1 MLFARRPGGNR
12 RCSTI
17 LKSGSR
23 AGRVFGSM
31 SCFTLWIIED
41 VMRNSKR
48 VGVAGLAFI
57 LVVAFAG
64 SGSRAQG
71 ERNDPKTKK
80 IRIVTVVKRTGIGW
94 FERMEEG
101 IKQFAAQNGVDATMT
116 GADDADPQKQA
127 DIIRKLIAEKPDA
140 ITVVPNS
147 PEALEEVLKQARTAG
162 IKVVTHEA
170 SNQVNTDVDI
180 EAFDNLAYGSNLM
193 DELASC
199 MGGSGKYVAFVGHTT
214 ARSHMRWA
222 TAAFERA
229 KQKYPKIVRISA
241 PVESTERL
249 ETAYQKA
256 KELLAKHPDLE
267 GFEGSSVVDVAGI
280 GRAVREAGVQG
291 KTCVM
296 GTSLPSVA
304 GEFLNDGAVDKMFL
318 WDPLVAGQAQVKLA
332 LMLIKGE
339 KIAPGLDLGL
349 PGYRNLTRIAGT
361 PHGLAGSGWIAI
373 DKSNVRQYPF
383 D

>member
-1 MLFARRPGGNR
+1 
-12 RCSTI
+12 
-17 LKSGSR
+17 
-23 AGRVFGSM
+23 
-31 SCFTLWIIED
+31 
-41 VMRNSKR
+41 MRNRKR
-48 VGVAGLAFI
+48 VVVAGVALILLA
-57 LVVAFAG
+57 AFAG
-64 SGSRAQG
+64 GASRAQG
-71 ERNDPKTKK
+71 GRGAANTKK

-94 FERMEEG
+94 FERMAEG

-116 GADDADPQKQA
+116 GAADADPQKQA

-147 PEALEEVLKQARTAG
+147 PEALEEVLKQARAAG

-180 EAFDNLAYGSNLM
+180 EAFDNLAYGAHLM
-193 DELASC
+193 DELALC
-199 MGGSGKYVAFVGHTT
+199 MGSSGKYVAFVGHTT

-222 TAAFERA
+222 TAAYERA

-241 PVESTERL
+241 PVETAERP
-249 ETAYQKA
+249 ETAYQEAKA
-256 KELLAKHPDLE
+256 LLAKHPDLK

-291 KTCVM
+291 RTCVM
-296 GTSLPSVA
+296 GTTLPSVA

-318 WDPLVAGQAQVKLA
+318 WDPLVAGQAQAKLA

-349 PGYRNLTRIAGT
+349 PGYRNLKTIPGT
-361 PHGLAGSGWIAI
+361 PHGLAGSGWITV
-373 DKSNVRQYPF
+373 DKSNVKQYPF
-383 D
+383 

>member
-1 MLFARRPGGNR
+1 
-12 RCSTI
+12 
-17 LKSGSR
+17 
-23 AGRVFGSM
+23 
-31 SCFTLWIIED
+31 
-41 VMRNSKR
+41 MRNSKR
-48 VGVAGLAFI
+48 VVVAGLAFI
-57 LVVAFAG
+57 LMVAFVASASHG
-64 SGSRAQG
+64 QG
-71 ERNDPKTKK
+71 DRKDVKTEK
-80 IRIVTVVKRTGIGW
+80 IRIVTVVKRTGIVW

-101 IKQFAAQNGVDATMT
+101 IKQFAAENGVDATMT
-116 GADDADPQKQA
+116 GAADADPQKQA
-127 DIIRKLIAEKPDA
+127 DIIRKLIGEKPNA

-147 PEALEEVLKQARTAG
+147 PEALEEVLKQARAAG

-180 EAFDNLAYGSNLM
+180 EAFDNLAYGSHLM

-222 TAAFERA
+222 TAAYERA

-241 PVESTERL
+241 PVETAERP
-249 ETAYQKA
+249 ETAYQQA
-256 KELLAKHPDLE
+256 KELLAKHPDLK

-291 KTCVM
+291 RTCVM

-318 WDPLVAGQAQVKLA
+318 WDPLVAGQAQAKLA

-349 PGYRNLTRIAGT
+349 PGYRSLTTISGT
-361 PHGLAGSGWIAI
+361 PHGLAGSGWITV
-373 DKSNVRQYPF
+373 DKSNVKQYPF
-383 D
+383 

>member
-1 MLFARRPGGNR
+1 
-12 RCSTI
+12 
-17 LKSGSR
+17 
-23 AGRVFGSM
+23 
-31 SCFTLWIIED
+31 
-41 VMRNSKR
+41 MRNSKR
-48 VGVAGLAFI
+48 VVVAGLALM
-57 LVVAFAG
+57 LVVALPAVRAS
-64 SGSRAQG
+64 SGQG
-71 ERNDPKTKK
+71 DRNDAKTKP
-80 IRIVTVVKRTGIGW
+80 IRIVTVVKRTGIVW

-127 DIIRKLIAEKPDA
+127 DIIRKLIREKPDA

-147 PEALEEVLKQARTAG
+147 PEALEEVLKQARAAG

-180 EAFDNLAYGSNLM
+180 EAFDNLAFGSHLM
-193 DELASC
+193 DELSSC

-214 ARSHMRWA
+214 ARSHIRWA
-222 TAAFERA
+222 TAAYERA
-229 KQKYPKIVRISA
+229 RQEYPEIVRISA
-241 PVESTERL
+241 PVETAERL
-249 ETAYQKA
+249 DTAYQKA
-256 KELLAKHPDLE
+256 KELLAQHPDLK

-304 GEFLNDGAVDKMFL
+304 GEFLDDGAVDKMFL
-318 WDPLVAGQAQVKLA
+318 WDPLVAGQAQDKLA
-332 LMLIKGE
+332 LMLIRGE

-349 PGYRNLTRIAGT
+349 PGYRNLKRIPGT
-361 PHGLAGSGWIAI
+361 PHGFAGSGWIAI

-383 D
+383 

>member
-1 MLFARRPGGNR
+1 
-12 RCSTI
+12 
-17 LKSGSR
+17 
-23 AGRVFGSM
+23 
-31 SCFTLWIIED
+31 
-41 VMRNSKR
+41 MRNSKR
-48 VGVAGLAFI
+48 VVVSLVFVLAAMAAGQSILA
-57 LVVAFAG
+57 AG
-64 SGSRAQG
+64 RPGAQ
-71 ERNDPKTKK
+71 PKKP
-80 IRIVTVVKRTGIGW
+80 RIVTVVKRTGIVW
-94 FERMEEG
+94 FERMGEG
-101 IKQFAAQNGVDATMT
+101 IKQFAARNGVDATMV

-127 DIIRKLIAEKPDA
+127 DIIRKLIGGKPDA

-147 PEALEEVLKQARTAG
+147 PEALEDVLKEARAAG

-180 EAFDNLAYGSNLM
+180 EAFDNLAFGAHLM

-214 ARSHMRWA
+214 ARTHMRWA
-222 TAAFERA
+222 TAANERA
-229 KQKYPKIVRISA
+229 KQKYPNVVRISA
-241 PVESTERL
+241 PVETGERL

-256 KELLAKHPDLE
+256 RDLLARNPDLK
-267 GFEGSSVVDVAGI
+267 GFEGSSVVDIAGI

-304 GEFLNDGAVDKMFL
+304 GDFLEDGAVDKIFL
-318 WDPLVAGQAQVKLA
+318 WDPMIAGQAQDKLA

-349 PGYRNLTRIAGT
+349 PGYSSLKRIDGT
-361 PHGLAGSGWIAI
+361 PQGFAGAGWITI
-373 DKSNVRQYPF
+373 DKSNVKQYPF
-383 D
+383 

>member
-1 MLFARRPGGNR
+1 
-12 RCSTI
+12 
-17 LKSGSR
+17 
-23 AGRVFGSM
+23 
-31 SCFTLWIIED
+31 
-41 VMRNSKR
+41 MRNSKR
-48 VGVAGLAFI
+48 VVVAGLAFI
-57 LVVAFAG
+57 LAVGLFAVNT
-64 SGSRAQG
+64 SRGQSDRKD
-71 ERNDPKTKK
+71 EKTKK

-127 DIIRKLIAEKPDA
+127 DIIRKLIGEKPDA

-147 PEALEEVLKQARTAG
+147 PEALEEVLKQARAAG

-180 EAFDNLAYGSNLM
+180 EAFDNLAFGSHLM
-193 DELASC
+193 DELALC

-222 TAAFERA
+222 TAAYERA
-229 KQKYPKIVRISA
+229 KQKYPKIVRIAA
-241 PVESTERL
+241 PVEAAERL
-249 ETAYQKA
+249 ETAYQEA
-256 KELLAKHPDLE
+256 KELLAKHPDLK

-280 GRAVREAGVQG
+280 GRAVREAGFQD

-304 GEFLNDGAVDKMFL
+304 GEFLDDGAVDKIFL
-318 WDPLVAGQAQVKLA
+318 WDPLVAGQAQDKLA

-339 KIAPGLDLGL
+339 QIAPGLDLGL
-349 PGYRNLTRIAGT
+349 PGYRNLKRIPGT
-361 PHGLAGSGWIAI
+361 PHGFAGSGWITI
-373 DKSNVRQYPF
+373 DKSNVGQYRF
-383 D
+383 